1 MVLWVGTTIAAEAA
15 WLKARETNMRR
26 IILAAGVAAMLAAPV
41 TAYAAGS
48 STSSDVTI
56 GDVKRS
62 VDRGDYRKAISK
74 AREYL
79 EENSSSAD
87 AYNYIGYSHRKLGE
101 MRDAR
106 AAYDRAL
113 RIDPNHVG
121 AHEYY
126 GELEIKVGN
135 MAAAESHLGKLTMIC
150 GSCEE
155 QQMLAGKIAQAKAGG

>member
-1 MVLWVGTTIAAEAA
+1 
-15 WLKARETNMRR
+15 MRR
-26 IILAAGVAAMLAAPV
+26 VLLAAGMAAILAAPV

-48 STSSDVTI
+48 STESNVTI

-74 AREYL
+74 AKEYL
-79 EENSSSAD
+79 EENSRSAD
-87 AYNYIGYSHRKLGE
+87 AYNYIGYSYRQMG
-101 MRDAR
+101 DNGQAR
-106 AAYDRAL
+106 SAYDKAL
-113 RIDPNHVG
+113 SIDPSHVG

-135 MAAAESHLGKLTMIC
+135 MGAAEAHLAKLTQIC

-155 QQMLAGKIAQAKAGG
+155 QKMLAGKIARAKAGG